1 MPVPYCLDDCGFVVE
16 PEVRQVDSSSFILK
30 STGMGSHSLLQGIF
44 LTQGSNPA
52 LLHCRQ
58 IIYHLSHQRRV
69 DVVLLLAKYL
79 INFYLYFNSKTS
91 VSVTGIFK
99 VSCCWFANFAVFN
112 VNLGGMKTSK
122 IRSLLSYNW
131 LDRKCLNMCLR
142 TLVEKSLRISF
153 I

>member
-1 MPVPYCLDDCGFVVE
+1 MLSCSFMSDFATPWTVAHG
-16 PEVRQVDSSSFILK
+16 DSPGK
-30 STGMGSHSLLQGIF
+30 NTGVGCHSLLQGIF
-44 LTQGSNPA
+44 LTQGSHPG

-58 IIYHLSHQRRV
+58 ILYHLSHQGRV

-79 INFYLYFNSKTS
+79 INFYLYFSSKIS

-99 VSCCWFANFAVFN
+99 VSCCWFSNFAVFN

-131 LDRKCLNMCLR
+131 LDRKCLKRCLR
-142 TLVEKSLRISF
+142 TLVDKSLRISF